1 MFFSQTEPTPIIIQ
15 YPNFSR
21 AQRLQDAEM
30 QLEKIKPSKADKL
43 SDLSDEGIIFLYRKV
58 DFEEEHHIQRS
69 YFSLECQLRALERWN
84 LVVHSGPWRPWLGVE
99 RARC

>member
-69 YFSLECQLRALERWN
+69 YFYTK
-84 LVVHSGPWRPWLGVE
+84 VIFFLGVSASSTGE
-99 RARC
+99 VELSGS

>member
-1 MFFSQTEPTPIIIQ
+1 
-15 YPNFSR
+15 
-21 AQRLQDAEM
+21 M

-84 LVVHSGPWRPWLGVE
+84 LVVHSGPWRPWLTTSQHLKII
-99 RARC
+99 